1 MEELQFAFDKNKWI
15 LVEFNVDLMKTLYSG
30 QVFNFIRTKNDEY
43 CGFVGDDLLIL
54 RQKQKYFEFL
64 DLTENTKKAVY
75 NFFNLDITMDFDF
88 YQQPGLRFLTNDFIS
103 TTFSFICSQN
113 NNVKRITKMVSFLY
127 SKGDYV
133 RYEDCNIYKFINPRS
148 FMELID
154 IDKFTNEMNLNGFGY
169 RSKYIVD
176 ALKAFCTNDNLSE
189 EYMRSI
195 GYEDARNNLLRI
207 KGIGKK
213 VADCICLMSLKYFHV
228 VPIDT
233 HILKFSI
240 KQFKIKDLNN
250 KKYEIIQEKWKEVYG
265 KYAGIAQLHIFKA
278 YLDKTIK

>member
-133 RYEDCNIYKFINPRS
+133 RYEDCNIYKFVNPKN
-148 FMELID
+148 FMKLID

-213 VADCICLMSLKYFHV
+213 VADCICLMSLKYFHI